1 MADTSAARK
10 ALRALGIVV
19 GVVVIL
25 GIGVYGPATLVGP
38 LPTASAA
45 LAEAPN
51 EASGAFTPAMPET
64 GASAVV
70 ADVATAVLATGGPEE
85 PVPIAGTAKVVTAL
99 VVLSERPLLAG
110 SDGPDIPITAA
121 DVSEYNRFVA
131 ESARAVPVSA
141 GEWWSQ
147 REVMEAMLLGS
158 SNNHA
163 DLLAKWAF
171 GSVDA
176 YLEAADAWLAARGL
190 DGITLVD
197 TNGLDEDDVGTA
209 SDLARV
215 SALAFSEASISE
227 IMALDTASLPGGRS
241 VDNRAAY
248 QPELGYT
255 GISRSYT
262 DEAGVCFLF
271 ALDPSGG
278 AAAGEAGDGDASAA
292 TGTGDD
298 TAQPALIYGAFLREP
313 DWDTLDS
320 DLAAL
325 ATSAAGTVAPTPVV
339 SEGQSFVT
347 YTTPWGETAHGVA
360 TSTESQLV
368 WVTTPLEYQV
378 DAKQLSTGS
387 KGEEV
392 GSVTVTTPDG
402 PVTVRLE
409 LDGRIGDPGPIWR
422 LLNPVPVIT
431 AFIDSRTQG

>member
-1 MADTSAARK
+1 MAESSAARK

-51 EASGAFTPAMPET
+51 EASGAFTPVMPET

-70 ADVATAVLATGGPEE
+70 ADVATPVLSTGGLAEA
-85 PVPIAGTAKVVTAL
+85 VPIAGTAKVVTAL

-110 SDGPDIPITAA
+110 SDGPDIPITPA

-227 IMALDTASLPGGRS
+227 IMALDSASLPGGRS

-248 QPELGYT
+248 QSELGYT

-278 AAAGEAGDGDASAA
+278 AAQAGSEAEAGTADG
-292 TGTGDD
+292 TD
-298 TAQPALIYGAFLREP
+298 TPPALIYGAFLRDP
-313 DWDTLDS
+313 AGDTLDA

-325 ATSAAGTVAPTPVV
+325 AASAAGTVAPTPVV

-378 DAKQLSTGS
+378 DAKQLSTGA

-409 LDGRIGDPGPIWR
+409 LDGRLGDPGPLWR

-431 AFIDSRTQG
+431 AFIDSRTQD

>member
-1 MADTSAARK
+1 MADSSAAWK
-10 ALRALGIVV
+10 ALRAVGIVV
-19 GVVVIL
+19 GVFVIL

-70 ADVATAVLATGGPEE
+70 ADVATPVLATGGLDEA
-85 PVPIAGTAKVVTAL
+85 VPIAGTAKVVTAL

-110 SDGPDIPITAA
+110 SDGPDIPITPA

-215 SALAFSEASISE
+215 SALAFSEASIAE
-227 IMALDTASLPGGRS
+227 IMRLDTASLPGGRS
-241 VDNRAAY
+241 VDNRASY
-248 QPELGYT
+248 QSELGYT

-278 AAAGEAGDGDASAA
+278 AAEAGAQA
-292 TGTGDD
+292 D
-298 TAQPALIYGAFLREP
+298 TDTPPALIYGAFLREP
-313 DWDTLDS
+313 DWDTLDADLA
-320 DLAAL
+320 DLAA
-325 ATSAAGTVAPTPVV
+325 SAAGTVAPTPVV

-378 DAKQLSTGS
+378 DAKQLSTGV

-392 GSVTVTTPDG
+392 GTVTVTTPDG

-409 LDGRIGDPGPIWR
+409 LDGRIGDPGPLWR

-431 AFIDSRTQG
+431 AFIDSRTQD